1 MEIKHILVASFSD
14 YRKNLKFILPR
25 AVEYLLDAVV
35 FLIVAAGVLLVIGF
49 SLPSLA
55 IEDLEL
61 LYTQVPFFAI
71 AFIVFGLL
79 VFILLLIFFNS
90 AARAAIIG
98 MAGESF
104 QDRRATLSKGLESAK
119 EHGLKIFLFQTLLG
133 TAYVALIL
141 VALLP
146 VGFLATGSLPMA
158 TAALLI
164 LLICVSLFFLL
175 YVFTLFVPQKMV
187 LKGHGL
193 IESFKESFLFV
204 RENFKTVIAYGA
216 VASMVVVSVGVLS
229 MGIGFLG
236 AGKLFAKIL
245 QNLFALIAGLVIT
258 PYFEIVKTYMVAGE
272 NNAGNT
278 DKSY

>member
-1 MEIKHILVASFSD
+1 MEIKHILIASFSD
-14 YRKNLKFILPR
+14 YRKNLKFILPH

-35 FLIVAAGVLLVIGF
+35 FFIIVVGALLAIGF

-55 IEDLEL
+55 IEDVEL
-61 LYTQVPFFAI
+61 LYTQVPFFAMTS
-71 AFIVFGLL
+71 IVFGLL

-104 QDRRATLSKGLESAK
+104 QGRRAALSKGLESAK

-146 VGFLATGSLPMA
+146 VGFLATGNLLVA
-158 TAALLI
+158 TAGLFI
-164 LLICVSLFFLL
+164 FLICISLFFLV
-175 YVFTLFVPQKMV
+175 YIFALFVPQEMV
-187 LKGHGL
+187 LKGRGL

-204 RENFKTVIAYGA
+204 RENFKAVIAYGVA
-216 VASMVVVSVGVLS
+216 ASMVVVSVGVLS
-229 MGIGFLG
+229 IGIGFLG

-245 QNLFALIAGLVIT
+245 QNLFALIAGLVIA
-258 PYFEIVKTYMVAGE
+258 PYFEIVKTYMVASEAHG
-272 NNAGNT
+272 
-278 DKSY
+278 